1 MRLKLL
7 VVLVLGALL
16 LSGCKFDG
24 AYDLPLPGGV
34 VGDDDSYTVTADF
47 SDVLNVVPRTVVM
60 ANDVPVGQVTDVQR
74 IGWHARVTMRIRK
87 DIDLPR
93 NAIVDIRQT
102 SLLGEKYIALLEPPG
117 GDQGGPRLSN
127 GDHIPLSRTGR
138 NPEVEEVLGA
148 LSFLLS
154 GGGVGQ
160 LHTISVELN
169 KMMTGRTDDIRHL
182 LGQINDLV
190 GTLDQQKSNIISA
203 MQSVNRLATTLNREK
218 HTIGAAI
225 DAMGPAL
232 KVLNRQH
239 HDLMRMLEALDR
251 LGVVGKRVLGA
262 SRANIVAS
270 LRHLQPTLT
279 KLADAGNSLPRG
291 VALMASFPF
300 PKEAANIAM
309 GDYANALFKMD
320 IDLNK
325 LLNGDGHGSNGL
337 PNLIQVCSAT
347 PASPLCQALDKAAL
361 EKLCKQVPSSE
372 LCSPNSGSGGV
383 LGTLGGVLG
392 GSSSSASQPRQ
403 QDQGGVLGGLLGG
416 GP

>member
-1 MRLKLL
+1 MRPRLL
-7 VVLVLGALL
+7 VLLVAAAFL
-16 LSGCKFDG
+16 LSGCRFNG

-34 VGDDDSYTVTADF
+34 VGDDNSYTVTADF
-47 SDVLNVVPRTVVM
+47 TDVLNVVPRTVVM

-74 IGWHARVTMRIRK
+74 VGWHARVTMEIRK
-87 DIDLPR
+87 DINLPR
-93 NAIVDIRQT
+93 DAEVDIRQT

-117 GDQGGPRLSN
+117 GDKGGPRLAD
-127 GDHIPLSRTGR
+127 GDHIPLARSGR

-160 LHTISVELN
+160 LHTITVELN
-169 KMMTGRTDDIRHL
+169 KMMDGRTDDIRHL
-182 LGQINDLV
+182 LGQVNDLV
-190 GTLDQQKSNIISA
+190 GTLDQQKSNIIGA
-203 MQSVNRLATTLNREK
+203 MASVNRLARTLVRERR
-218 HTIGAAI
+218 TIGSAL

-239 HDLMRMLEALDR
+239 RDLMRMLTALDR

-262 SRANIVAS
+262 SKDNIVAS

-291 VALMASFPF
+291 LLMMASFPF

-325 LLNGDGHGSNGL
+325 LLNGDGHGGNGL
-337 PNLIQVCSAT
+337 PNLIEVCSAT
-347 PASPLCQALDKAAL
+347 PGKPVCQTLSKSALRTLCKLAPQSQLCQ
-361 EKLCKQVPSSE
+361 
-372 LCSPNSGSGGV
+372 PNSGSGGV

-392 GSSSSASQPRQ
+392 GGRSSSSQQQP
-403 QDQGGVLGGLLGG
+403 GGVLGGLLGG